1 MNHFKNLDFKIE
13 DIQEI
18 KVQKADDIALMLPDL
33 DDIDIN

>member
-1 MNHFKNLDFKIE
+1 VSSEIKA
-13 DIQEI
+13 EI